1 MKKLLL
7 TLITL
12 ICVYGFSQENQEYYI
27 TETDSI
33 GFTLKAGSCGS
44 PDGPTTET
52 LITPPNY
59 QYLVDNGYCL
69 YSYSTTSTFTACF
82 TFVAGSSSVDIN
94 AGHSQSCNNTSFAN
108 FTLFNSSCQQIGTGL
123 SYTGLIPGQ
132 TYTWCLTMRAWGG
145 PNCDGFTSFCPY
157 FLNYTILPIK
167 LFSFTGNL
175 INNYNYIKWITAS
188 EMNND
193 FFILERSEDG
203 NNWER
208 IYYIDG
214 VVNSNQKTTYTFKD
228 YYFKDNIN
236 YYKLTQFDFDG
247 EGEES
252 FIISVDNRNNKYL
265 VKMINIMGQE
275 VDDNYTGIV
284 IYQYSDGTFEKKYIN
299 N

>member
-1 MKKLLL
+1 
-7 TLITL
+7 
-12 ICVYGFSQENQEYYI
+12 
-27 TETDSI
+27 
-33 GFTLKAGSCGS
+33 
-44 PDGPTTET
+44 
-52 LITPPNY
+52 
-59 QYLVDNGYCL
+59 
-69 YSYSTTSTFTACF
+69 
-82 TFVAGSSSVDIN
+82 
-94 AGHSQSCNNTSFAN
+94 
-108 FTLFNSSCQQIGTGL
+108 
-123 SYTGLIPGQ
+123 
-132 TYTWCLTMRAWGG
+132 
-145 PNCDGFTSFCPY
+145 
-157 FLNYTILPIK
+157 
-167 LFSFTGNL
+167 
-175 INNYNYIKWITAS
+175 
-188 EMNND
+188 MNND